1 MLTVVAHNIINTNKL
16 SNIFKYNNNVFIK
29 TTLIKDVILRKLPF
43 TIEIICQKKRKL
55 QEQFKK
61 EETIFLIVCINYIK

>member
-29 TTLIKDVILRKLPF
+29 TKLIKDVILRKLPF
-43 TIEIICQKKRKL
+43 TIEIICQKK
-55 QEQFKK
+55 KK
-61 EETIFLIVCINYIK
+61 ITGAIKKKRNNIFNSV